1 MRHAAATAAAS
12 SVRRGNAAAATP
24 LPLGQAETD
33 AGVRP
38 DPANTGTGP
47 RGVFFRPEEA
57 NPDPEG
63 DLTNVARHAAV
74 FPAAVCEDGSPSGE
88 TRE

>member
-1 MRHAAATAAAS
+1 M
-12 SVRRGNAAAATP
+12 
-24 LPLGQAETD
+24 
-33 AGVRP
+33 RP

-63 DLTNVARHAAV
+63 GLTNVARHAAV
-74 FPAAVCEDGSPSGE
+74 FPAAVCGDGSPSGE